1 MDSTGNLHVA
11 HTYNNTIRKGY
22 PALLILNSGP
32 GFGFNGG
39 QFGFILKGPAGQL
52 VVIEASNDLV
62 SWLPLWTN
70 TLAGALNF
78 SDPQSGVYARRIVV
92 ADREAYLLGGL
103 DEGMTREEY
112 AVGFCIGGRQLRRW
126 IHRFNSGGVEE
137 LLYRRPRRRGRK
149 RKISG
154 EKFESELLPLVK
166 KLRASDYNPSGRKLW
181 QLAKTKLG
189 CDISYPGM
197 MRTLRREA
205 ISFRRPGGQ

>member
-1 MDSTGNLHVA
+1 MPFPKLQVDRHLMTWSQMIDVLKEVSA
-11 HTYNNTIRKGY
+11 HNRPK
-22 PALLILNSGP
+22 
-32 GFGFNGG
+32 
-39 QFGFILKGPAGQL
+39 
-52 VVIEASNDLV
+52 
-62 SWLPLWTN
+62 LWAIAN
-70 TLAGALNF
+70 
-78 SDPQSGVYARRIVV
+78 
-92 ADREAYLLGGL
+92 LLGGL

-126 IHRFNSGGVEE
+126 IHRFNSGGVEG
-137 LLYRRPRRRGRK
+137 LLYRRPRRRRRK
-149 RKISG
+149 SKISV